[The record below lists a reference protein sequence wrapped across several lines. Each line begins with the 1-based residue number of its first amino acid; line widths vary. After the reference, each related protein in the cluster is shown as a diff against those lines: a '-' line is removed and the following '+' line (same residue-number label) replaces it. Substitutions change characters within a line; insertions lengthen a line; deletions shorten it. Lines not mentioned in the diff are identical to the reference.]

1 MDSQQCMWF
10 SRLSFGVSVAALL
23 SMLVGGGC
31 QSADPDLGPEQ
42 VQPTRVSAV
51 TEEAPQPNT
60 QLAVEQQPGADTKAP
75 KVDEN
80 VDEPKA
86 EAKPKPEPEASK
98 EPPVATEPL
107 QLRRLVVTQEIVD
120 REPAAVD
127 AILLDERPVVA
138 FLDFKNPDEVAQK
151 VIVTFSKEGSDTKV
165 GFVELEV
172 PGKARRW
179 RTWGNTRR
187 ITEPGSWVAVVS
199 TEDGEELGRQAFEV
213 SAKRDSTGRDGA
225 DDAIPQQH
233 DAPSKAPITPES
245 DDSAPQG

>member
-51 TEEAPQPNT
+51 TEEAPPPNT
-60 QLAVEQQPGADTKAP
+60 QLAVVSQPGADTKAS
-75 KVDEN
+75 KVEEK

-86 EAKPKPEPEASK
+86 EANPKPEASK
-98 EPPVATEPL
+98 EPQVATEPL

-127 AILLDERPVVA
+127 TITLDERPVVA

-151 VIVTFSKEGSDTKV
+151 VVITFSKEGSDAKV
-165 GFVELEV
+165 GFIELEV

-187 ITEPGSWVAVVS
+187 ITEPGTWVAVVS
-199 TEDGEELGRQAFEV
+199 TQDGEELGRQAFEV
-213 SAKRDSTGRDGA
+213 AAKLDRIGRDGA
-225 DDAIPQQH
+225 QDPIPQQ
-233 DAPSKAPITPES
+233 DDRSKAPITPES
-245 DDSAPQG
+245 DDDSAPKG